1 MRRYKVKSIVKLSNE
16 YVIKTVKKHEI
27 KMKKAHRFYIAK
39 SDKRLQT
46 YLKEKGIL

>member
-1 MRRYKVKSIVKLSNE
+1 MRRYKLKSIVKLSNE

-27 KMKKAHRFYIAK
+27 TMKKAHKFYK
-39 SDKRLQT
+39 QLQT